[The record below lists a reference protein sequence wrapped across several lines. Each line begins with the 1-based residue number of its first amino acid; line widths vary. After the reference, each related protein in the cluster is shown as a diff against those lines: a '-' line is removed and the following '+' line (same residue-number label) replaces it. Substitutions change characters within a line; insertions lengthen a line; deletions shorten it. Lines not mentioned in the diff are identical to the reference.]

1 MRPLRYLAFK
11 TMKNRLREMVKK
23 PARLIYAIVLLA
35 LLVFTMIGGSHTGG
49 GGGAYH
55 SMDGLTAIV
64 LAFYTAMFI
73 MTANAGFSR
82 GGNIFNLSD
91 ATLLFTAPVRPQT
104 ILFYGL
110 LRQMGTSLLVGF
122 FLLFQYPNLH
132 NFYNATILQ
141 MIALLI
147 LYGCAIFLG
156 QVVAMMLYAFTSHDQ
171 RRQKLCRVVFT
182 GIYAL
187 CGMWLAARCLPYG
200 LEGIG
205 ARAAVQ
211 ATGKFLYAVPV
222 GGWLSLAA
230 KGALVGDW
238 GLAVQGVGL
247 CVLLTVI
254 LLRLLF
260 RMDPDYYEDVLKSAE
275 ISYSAISAKKEGTMR
290 EALPANVKIGRTG
303 LRGGWGS
310 SAFFR
315 KHLLENRRS
324 RKFIL
329 PANSLLF
336 AVITVIFCMFTK
348 DAGLLPTFCMAS
360 YLQLFSAM
368 TTGRFNYELTRPY
381 LYLVP
386 EPALKKLLWA
396 LAETMPSMVLDAL
409 VIFVPVGVL
418 LRLGPMEFVATVLAR
433 VAFGIVYLSADIAVQ
448 RIWGGSVSRVL
459 VLLLY
464 LAISLAVMA
473 TGVALALVGGLIWD
487 FGAAGVLLLTVAGN
501 LPASLLVL
509 FLCRNLLEYA
519 ELSSR

>member
-1 MRPLRYLAFK
+1 MRPLRYLALT
-11 TMKNRLREMVKK
+11 TMKNRFREMVKK
-23 PARLIYAIVLLA
+23 PSRLIYAIVLLA

-49 GGGAYH
+49 DGPYH
-55 SMDGLTAIV
+55 SMDGLAAIV
-64 LAFYTAMFI
+64 LAFYTVMFI

-91 ATLLFTAPVRPQT
+91 ATLLFTAPIRPQT

-110 LRQMGTSLLVGF
+110 LRQMGASLLVGF
-122 FLLFQYPNLH
+122 FLLFQYANLH
-132 NFYNATILQ
+132 NFYNVTVLQ

-156 QVVAMMLYAFTSHDQ
+156 QVAAMMLYAFTSHDQ
-171 RRQKLCRVVFT
+171 RRQKLCRVVFS
-182 GIYAL
+182 GVYAL
-187 CGMWLAARCLPYG
+187 CGLWLAAQCLPYG

-211 ATGKFLYAVPV
+211 ATGGFLYAVPV

-238 GLAVQGVGL
+238 SLVAQGVGL
-247 CVLLTVI
+247 CVLLTAI

-290 EALPANVKIGRTG
+290 EALPANIKVGRTG

-310 SAFFR
+310 SAFFH

-336 AVITVIFCMFTK
+336 AVITVIFCAFTK
-348 DAGLLPTFCMAS
+348 DGGLLPTFAMAT

-368 TTGRFNYELTRPY
+368 STGRFNYELTRPY

-386 EPALKKLLWA
+386 EPALRKLLWA
-396 LAETMPSMVLDAL
+396 LAETMPAMVLDAL
-409 VIFVPVGVL
+409 VVFIPVGVL
-418 LRLGPMEFVATVLAR
+418 LRLGPAEFLAAVLAR
-433 VAFGIVYLSADIAVQ
+433 ISFGIAYLAADIAVE

-473 TGVALALVGGLIWD
+473 PGVALALIGGLGWNL
-487 FGAAGVLLLTVAGN
+487 GEVALLLLTVAGN

>member
-1 MRPLRYLAFK
+1 MRPLRYLAFT

-23 PARLIYAIVLLA
+23 PSRLIYAIVLLA
-35 LLVFTMIGGSHTGG
+35 LLVFTMVGGSHTGG
-49 GGGAYH
+49 NGPQHG
-55 SMDGLTAIV
+55 MDGLTAIV
-64 LAFYTAMFI
+64 LAFYTAMFL

-82 GGNIFNLSD
+82 GGSIFNLSD
-91 ATLLFTAPVRPQT
+91 ATMLFTAPIRPQT

-110 LRQMGTSLLVGF
+110 LRQMGASLLVGF
-122 FLLFQYPNLH
+122 FLLFQYANLH
-132 NFYNATILQ
+132 NLYNITVLQ
-141 MIALLI
+141 MIVLLI

-156 QVVAMMLYAFTSHDQ
+156 QVAAMMLYAFTSHDQ
-171 RRQKLCRVVFT
+171 RRQRLCRAVLSGV
-182 GIYAL
+182 YAL
-187 CGMWLAARCLPYG
+187 CGLWLAARCLPFG
-200 LEGIG
+200 LEGFG
-205 ARAAVQ
+205 ARAVAQ
-211 ATGKFLYAVPV
+211 ATGGFLYAVPV
-222 GGWLSLAA
+222 GGWLGLAA

-238 GLAVQGVGL
+238 GLAAQGVGL
-247 CVLLTVI
+247 CVLLTAI

-260 RMDPDYYEDVLKSAE
+260 CMDPDYYEDVLKSAE

-290 EALPANVKIGRTG
+290 EALPANIKVGKTG

-336 AVITVIFCMFTK
+336 AVITVIFCVFTK
-348 DAGLLPTFCMAS
+348 NGGLLPTFLMAT

-418 LRLGPMEFVATVLAR
+418 LRLGPAEFLAAVLAR

-464 LAISLAVMA
+464 LAISLMIMA
-473 TGVALALVGGLIWD
+473 PGVALALVGGLIWD
-487 FGAAGVLLLTVAGN
+487 LGTVGMLLLTVAGN
-501 LPASLLVL
+501 LPASLLML
-509 FLCRNLLEYA
+509 FLCRNLLQYA